1 MNARPSP
8 LTVTVAQAAPR
19 ARDIEA
25 NVSHVVDTLGSTP
38 TDLLVFP
45 ELFLSGYQTRDLPGV
60 GLTLEDP
67 RLQPLATACA
77 EHQTGL
83 LVGFVE
89 MTTEGACDA
98 YLAIDR
104 DGRILPS
111 IRKTHLFGDEAS
123 VFLRGA
129 ALEPIELCGV
139 QVGVINCFEV
149 EFPEV
154 ARTLAIRGAEIL
166 IAGSAN
172 MHPYEADHRI
182 ATLARALENRL
193 PLAYANRVG
202 AESGHDF
209 CGASRL
215 IDANGHI
222 LGQLDTDES
231 SVLTTTFSVGARP
244 TPETD
249 MLAQRLPNLYA

>member
-1 MNARPSP
+1 MNARPAP
-8 LTVTVAQAAPR
+8 LTVTVVQAAPR
-19 ARDIEA
+19 ARDIDA
-25 NVSHVVDTLGSTP
+25 NLSHVVGALESTP
-38 TDLLVFP
+38 TDLLVYP

-60 GLTLEDP
+60 GLTIEDP
-67 RLQPLATACA
+67 RLRSLASACA

-89 MTTEGACDA
+89 MTTAGAYDA

-111 IRKTHLFGDEAS
+111 IRKTHLFGDES
-123 VFLRGA
+123 TVFLRGA
-129 ALEPIELCGV
+129 SMEPIELCGV
-139 QVGVINCFEV
+139 QLGVINCFEV

-154 ARTLAIRGAEIL
+154 ARTLTLRGAEIL
-166 IAGSAN
+166 ITGSAN

-182 ATLARALENRL
+182 ATLARALENRV

-202 AESGHDF
+202 AESGHNF

-222 LGQLDTDES
+222 LGQLDTGES

-249 MLAQRLPNLYA
+249 MLAQRLPELYA

>member
-8 LTVTVAQAAPR
+8 LTVTVVQAAPR
-19 ARDIEA
+19 ARDLVA
-25 NVSHVVDTLGSTP
+25 NLAHVMDTLGSIS
-38 TDLLVFP
+38 TDLLVYP
-45 ELFLSGYQTRDLPGV
+45 ELFLSGYQTRDLPDV

-67 RLQPLATACA
+67 RVRSLATACA

-89 MTTEGACDA
+89 TTTTGAYDA

-104 DGRILPS
+104 DGRILPP

-123 VFLRGA
+123 VFLRGES
-129 ALEPIELCGV
+129 LTPIELCGV
-139 QVGVINCFEV
+139 RVGVINCFEV

-182 ATLARALENRL
+182 ATRARALENRL

-222 LGQLDTDES
+222 LGQLDTDETG
-231 SVLTTTFSVGARP
+231 VLTATFSVGALP

-249 MLAQRLPNLYA
+249 MLAQRMPDLYA